1 MARSTDPQKL
11 ASPQVYLLRMLVFL
25 IIAGFIGAILFP
37 QVYTAFMSN
46 PGLNGLILGVLAIG
60 ILMAIRQVFRL
71 FREVTW
77 VNDFRLA
84 DPGLEVSKPPVLL
97 APMAALLRDR
107 VGRMAISA
115 PTMRSI
121 LDSIAMRLDE
131 SREMARYMTGLLV
144 FLGLLGTFWGLLQTV
159 SSVAGTIQSLNIG
172 SGDTGVIFEDLK
184 SGLQAP
190 LSGMGT
196 AFSSSL
202 FGLAGSL
209 ILGFLDLQAGQ
220 AQNRF
225 YNDLEDWLSSVTE
238 IAATEERPAEAA
250 PVAPAV
256 VAPAP
261 APAPAPALKTDDIQ
275 KSIDRLTQVMSE
287 GGPNRA
293 ATAAMADLAEGIQG
307 LVQHMRSEQKM
318 IREWVEAQADRQSE
332 IRDLLAR
339 LADRERV

>member
-1 MARSTDPQKL
+1 MARSNDPQKL
-11 ASPQVYLLRMLVFL
+11 ASPQIYLLRMLVFL

-37 QVYTAFMSN
+37 QMYVAFMSN
-46 PGLNGLILGVLAIG
+46 PGLNGLIIGVLAIG
-60 ILMAIRQVFRL
+60 ILMVIRQVFRL
-71 FREVTW
+71 FREVSW

-84 DPGLEVSKPPVLL
+84 DPGLEVARPPVLL

-107 VGRMAISA
+107 AGRMAISSQ
-115 PTMRSI
+115 TMRSI
-121 LDSIAMRLDE
+121 LDSISMRLDE
-131 SREMARYMTGLLV
+131 GREMARYMTGLLV

-184 SGLQAP
+184 AGLQAP

-225 YNDLEDWLSSVTE
+225 YNDLEDWLSSVTQ
-238 IAATEERPAEAA
+238 ITDTDERPAVDLTAGA
-250 PVAPAV
+250 AV
-256 VAPAP
+256 VAAP
-261 APAPAPALKTDDIQ
+261 AIATDDIQ
-275 KSIDRLTQVMSE
+275 KSIDRLSQVMAE
-287 GGPNRA
+287 GGTNRA

-332 IRDLLAR
+332 IRDLLSR
-339 LADRERV
+339 LADREQV

>member
-1 MARSTDPQKL
+1 MARSQDPQKL
-11 ASPQVYLLRMLVFL
+11 ASPQIYLLRMLVFL
-25 IIAGFIGAILFP
+25 VIAGFIGAILFP

-46 PGLNGLILGVLAIG
+46 PGLNGLIVGVLAIG

-71 FREVTW
+71 FREVSW

-84 DPGLEVSKPPVLL
+84 DPGLEVSRPPVLL

-115 PTMRSI
+115 GTMRSI

-159 SSVAGTIQSLNIG
+159 SSVAGTIQSLTIG

-184 SGLQAP
+184 EGLQAP
-190 LSGMGT
+190 LGGMGT

-238 IAATEERPAEAA
+238 IADTEERLTEP
-250 PVAPAV
+250 APAPKPA
-256 VAPAP
+256 APAP
-261 APAPAPALKTDDIQ
+261 APAAAALATEDFQ
-275 KSIDRLTQVMSE
+275 KSLDKLTQVMSE

-339 LADRERV
+339 LADREKV

>member
-1 MARSTDPQKL
+1 MARSQDPHKL
-11 ASPQVYLLRMLVFL
+11 ASPQIYLLRMLVFL
-25 IIAGFIGAILFP
+25 VIAGFIGAILFP

-46 PGLNGLILGVLAIG
+46 PGLNGLILGVLLIG

-71 FREVTW
+71 FREVSW

-84 DPGLEVSKPPVLL
+84 DPGLEVTRPPVLL

-115 PTMRSI
+115 QTMRSI

-131 SREMARYMTGLLV
+131 SREIARYMTGLLV

-159 SSVAGTIQSLNIG
+159 SSVALTIQSLNIG

-202 FGLAGSL
+202 FGLTGSL
-209 ILGFLDLQAGQ
+209 VLGFLDLQAGQ

-238 IAATEERPAEAA
+238 ITSDEARPYEETPVGHMPPPLPAA
-250 PVAPAV
+250 PSVNV
-256 VAPAP
+256 SDV
-261 APAPAPALKTDDIQ
+261 Q
-275 KSIDRLTQVMSE
+275 KAIDRLSQVMTE

-318 IREWVEAQADRQSE
+318 IREWVEAQADRQGE

-339 LADRERV
+339 LADREKV

>member
-1 MARSTDPQKL
+1 MARTQDPHKL
-11 ASPQVYLLRMLVFL
+11 ASPQIYLLRMLVFL

-37 QVYTAFMSN
+37 SVYVAFMSN

-60 ILMAIRQVFRL
+60 IAMAVRQVFRL
-71 FREVTW
+71 FREVSW

-84 DPGLEVSKPPVLL
+84 DPGLEVARPPVLL

-107 VGRMAISA
+107 AGRMAISA
-115 PTMRSI
+115 QTMRSI
-121 LDSIAMRLDE
+121 LDSISMRLDE
-131 SREMARYMTGLLV
+131 ARDISRYMTGLLV
-144 FLGLLGTFWGLLQTV
+144 FLGLLGTFWGLLLTV

-172 SGDTGVIFEDLK
+172 TGDTGVIFEDLK
-184 SGLQAP
+184 AGLQAP
-190 LSGMGT
+190 LAGMGT

-202 FGLAGSL
+202 FGLTGSL

-238 IAATEERPAEAA
+238 ITGAAEAPREEVAAA
-250 PVAPAV
+250 PVLGPPPPPPDTA
-256 VAPAP
+256 
-261 APAPAPALKTDDIQ
+261 KIEQ
-275 KSIDRLTQVMSE
+275 SIDRLAKVMSE
-287 GGPNRA
+287 GTSNRA

-318 IREWVEAQADRQSE
+318 IREWVEAQAESQNE
-332 IRDLLAR
+332 IRDLLSR
-339 LADRERV
+339 LANRENV